1 MAFYKTNAAAAAELN
16 TNSNSGVKSKQK
28 PVKAVR
34 TSNGGSRKQ
43 PFKREN
49 NKKPVKIDVHHLMDK
64 PGPVLD
70 VKAHFNRD
78 TEILLGYGENMQELQ
93 YIFSILRNFR

>member
-1 MAFYKTNAAAAAELN
+1 MAYQETNAAAAAGLN
-16 TNSNSGVKSKQK
+16 TNYNSGVKSKQK
-28 PVKAVR
+28 PNKAVR
-34 TSNGGSRKQ
+34 TSNGGSREQ

-49 NKKPVKIDVHHLMDK
+49 NKKPVKIDVHILMDK

-78 TEILLGYGENMQELQ
+78 NEILPGYGENMQELQ
-93 YIFSILRNFR
+93 YTFSILRNFR